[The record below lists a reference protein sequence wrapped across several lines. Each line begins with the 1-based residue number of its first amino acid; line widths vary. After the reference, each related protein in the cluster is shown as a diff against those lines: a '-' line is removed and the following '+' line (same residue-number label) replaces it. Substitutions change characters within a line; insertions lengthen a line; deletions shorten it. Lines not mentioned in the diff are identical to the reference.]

1 MREYRKGGV
10 RFEAFTEPALKGEIT
25 FILSLFN
32 SSPSWQTSPDR
43 HQNIS
48 PPRFSRKPSHGT
60 FYGGFSCL
68 FELNR
73 GDISIFVKLGEKVY
87 FFQLTTIDL
96 LLEFHTT
103 LFSQNHYF
111 LWTKIGQ
118 RGHLDQ
124 SPTYPFSRICYQ
136 CFLSPRLQPNFNGFG
151 PPFGKNSNK

>member
-48 PPRFSRKPSHGT
+48 PPRFSRKPLYGT

-73 GDISIFVKLGEKVY
+73 GDISIFVTTWWKGL
-87 FFQLTTIDL
+87 FFSVDHNRPIAWVSHNLVQSKS
-96 LLEFHTT
+96 
-103 LFSQNHYF
+103 LFSVNKN
-111 LWTKIGQ
+111 WSKGT
-118 RGHLDQ
+118 
-124 SPTYPFSRICYQ
+124 
-136 CFLSPRLQPNFNGFG
+136 FG
-151 PPFGKNSNK
+151 PIAHLSVFQNLLSMFSLSTFTAQF